1 MEGIEA
7 SLDRLERIVAEGR
20 RIPLLAGKVLVPE
33 DDIYALIDEIRAS
46 LPEEIKQARW
56 VTKERE
62 RLLDE
67 ARQEAEGIIENAR
80 ADAARLAEESTVIE
94 QARQVAREITAG
106 AREYADEVLET
117 VERNLERILQAIRQG
132 RNELSN
138 KKA

>member
-1 MEGIEA
+1 M
-7 SLDRLERIVAEGR
+7 DRLERIVAEGR